1 MHRDKEKAWKESQEY
16 REVIATLDPRQVT
29 WQRLRQLWVLFVVAD
44 EELSNSGQ
52 EAQVLDVQ
60 GDALPQGFCSDSSNS
75 DAAFVKRAWVRM
87 QHRPSP
93 SRSVASRLVVLLS
106 AFGA

>member
-1 MHRDKEKAWKESQEY
+1 M
-16 REVIATLDPRQVT
+16 
-29 WQRLRQLWVLFVVAD
+29 VAD